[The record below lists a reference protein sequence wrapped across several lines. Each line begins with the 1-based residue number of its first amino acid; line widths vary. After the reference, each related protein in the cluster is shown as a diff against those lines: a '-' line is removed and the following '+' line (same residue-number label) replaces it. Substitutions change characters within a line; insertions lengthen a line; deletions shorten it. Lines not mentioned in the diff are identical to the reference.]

1 MTERKI
7 VQEMNERRVV
17 QDPSL
22 ICFVNELMTLAKEGY
37 ELDPE
42 MYPNT
47 FGGLYHTCVL
57 KPSALK
63 ANEGVIELT
72 QEQAERLDE
81 YFKQTDDPVIE
92 PDEVSFAEGED
103 NPLVKID
110 GPTVVQT
117 GTKRGPKTKGNK

>member
-7 VQEMNERRVV
+7 V

-47 FGGLYHTCVL
+47 FGGLYHTVVL

-63 ANEGVIELT
+63 ANEGVIQLT
-72 QEQAERLDE
+72 QEQANKLEE
-81 YFKQTDDPVIE
+81 T
-92 PDEVSFAEGED
+92 FAEIVPPD
-103 NPLVKID
+103 N
-110 GPTVVQT
+110 TQSAA
-117 GTKRGPKTKGNK
+117 KRGPKPKGK